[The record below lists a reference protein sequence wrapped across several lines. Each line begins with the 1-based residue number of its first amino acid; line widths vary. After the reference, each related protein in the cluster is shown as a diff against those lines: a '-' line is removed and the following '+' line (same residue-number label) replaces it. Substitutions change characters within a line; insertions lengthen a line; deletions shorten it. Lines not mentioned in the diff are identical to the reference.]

1 MIYRGESARKDS
13 IAGPEVLAQQ
23 QAVMAAVE
31 AEIKQK
37 NSVENPSAF
46 STVPILYQTSLR
58 SKLCTYHTTTYLIKN
73 TNFEQS
79 KLNTYNI
86 V

>member
-1 MIYRGESARKDS
+1 
-13 IAGPEVLAQQ
+13 
-23 QAVMAAVE
+23 MAAVE

-46 STVPILYQTSLR
+46 STVSILYQLAHNTFFK
-58 SKLCTYHTTTYLIKN
+58 SKLRTYYTSIYLLIKN

-79 KLNTYNI
+79 KLNTTFFRL
-86 V
+86 